1 MCPTTIAKRD
11 PFKPHLVLLLNPGD
25 RYKTA
30 FRSAFNAEAWLQTS
44 RAYMLALAYLPAS
57 NSKEVA
63 MDIPATPDAAVIPL
77 KTHIVAVTVYTNQ
90 ALVTR
95 RGTMTLTGQE
105 HTLTLE
111 PLPITLQPESVR
123 AAGAGT
129 VAVKLLGVQTE
140 RVFTTAPVAD
150 RVAQLTAQIEQ
161 LVDEQKA
168 AQDKLAAANLQRSF
182 IQTLSEKAA
191 DRFSRSLAQQQVSL
205 AETRN
210 LLIFLGQRYGDA
222 SEAIAQHEREHT
234 QLQKQIQALYQQLQ
248 QIQTPRPQE
257 SYRLA
262 VNITPSGAGEFAL
275 EVSYVCD
282 RASWKPLYDLRVNST
297 ENHIHLTCLADVH
310 QITGED
316 WNAVALTLSTAK
328 PGLGTLPPK
337 LTPWYVDVFRPQPSP
352 APMMAS
358 RLRTAVGAAPG
369 GDDENDRLL
378 TDSDADEP
386 RQQMVVAEAPLAQ
399 ITKEGG
405 VVTFL
410 IDGNNNIPT
419 DGASRKITISSDD
432 YPCHLNYVAMPKLV
446 SFAYLQAVVTNPAD
460 GATLLPGQAK
470 IFRDN
475 RFVGTTPLENIAPG
489 QTFNLN
495 LGIDEGLKIT
505 RDLIERKVDK
515 QLIGGQRRITYA
527 YRLSVTNL
535 CAQEA
540 TLILTEQLPVSRNEQ
555 IKIRLNR
562 TSPQV
567 QPGEVGLLAWSLR
580 LEPKGQQEI
589 SYQFTVEHAPALTV
603 VGLDV

>member
-1 MCPTTIAKRD
+1 
-11 PFKPHLVLLLNPGD
+11 
-25 RYKTA
+25 
-30 FRSAFNAEAWLQTS
+30 
-44 RAYMLALAYLPAS
+44 
-57 NSKEVA
+57 
-63 MDIPATPDAAVIPL
+63 MDIPAIPDAAVIPL

-95 RGTMTLTGQE
+95 RGTLPLTGGE

-111 PLPITLQPESVR
+111 PMPITLQPESVR
-123 AAGAGT
+123 ASGAGS

-140 RVFTTAPVAD
+140 RVFATEPVAD

-168 AQDKLAAANLQRSF
+168 TQDKLAAANLQRNF

-210 LLIFLGQRYGDA
+210 LLNFLGQRYSDS
-222 SEAIAQHEREHT
+222 SEAIAQHDREHA
-234 QLQKQIQALYQQLQ
+234 QLQKQIQALYQQMQ
-248 QIQTPRPQE
+248 QVQTPQPEE

-262 VNITPSGAGEFAL
+262 INVAPSGAGEFAL

-297 ENHIHLTCLADVH
+297 DQHLHLTYLADVN
-310 QITGED
+310 QTTGED
-316 WNAVALTLSTAK
+316 WSAVALTLSTAK
-328 PGLGTLPPK
+328 PGLGTLPPN
-337 LTPWYVDVFRPQPSP
+337 LTPWYVDVLRLQSPP
-352 APMMAS
+352 APMMAV
-358 RLRTAVGAAPG
+358 RRREAVGAAPG
-369 GDDENDRLL
+369 ADDEHDRLL
-378 TDSDADEP
+378 TDSYAGTP
-386 RQQMVVAEAPLAQ
+386 MQQMILAEAPSAQ
-399 ITKEGG
+399 ITNEGG
-405 VVTFL
+405 VVTFA

-419 DGASRKITISSDD
+419 DGAFHKITIFSDE
-432 YPCHLNYVAMPKLV
+432 YPCYLNYVAIPKLV
-446 SFAYLQAVVTNPAD
+446 SFAYLQAVITNPSD

-475 RFVGTTPLENIAPG
+475 RFVGTTALENTAPG
-489 QTFNLN
+489 QTFKLN

-527 YRLSVTNL
+527 YRLVVINL
-535 CAQEA
+535 REQEA
-540 TLILTEQLPVSRNEQ
+540 TLLLTEQLPVSRNEQ
-555 IKIRLNR
+555 IKVRLNR
-562 TSPQV
+562 TSPQI
-567 QPGEVGLLAWSLR
+567 QSGEMGLLEWSVHLA
-580 LEPKGQQEI
+580 PKSQQEI